1 MQPANSPIV
10 VRMTSTTDVLI
21 GVTTA
26 ATAGEVVFGAAIAI
40 ACMMIAVWAISLVM
54 RDASIVDIAWGS
66 GFVLVAW
73 VSYWLSDGNS
83 TRSLLLTVLTTI
95 WGLRLAFYLAKRNLG
110 HGEDFRYQSMR
121 RKHGDRF
128 AIVSLYTVFGLQG
141 LLMFIVSLPI
151 QLGQV
156 RQEPGFGII
165 GVLGVLVWGVGIY
178 FEAVGDAQLA
188 RFKRNPAN
196 KGLIMD
202 QGLWRYTRHPNYFGD
217 SCVWWGLGLIAA
229 ESSLGI
235 YGLIGPVVMTF
246 LLVKVSGA
254 AMLDRAMLKRKP
266 GYENYVATTSGF
278 IPRPPRR

>member
-1 MQPANSPIV
+1 
-10 VRMTSTTDVLI
+10 MTSTTEVLI

-26 ATAGEVVFGAAIAI
+26 ATASEVVLGAAIAI

-66 GFVLVAW
+66 GFVIVAW

-83 TRSLLLTVLTTI
+83 TRSLLLTLLTTI

-141 LLMFIVSLPI
+141 LLMFIVSLPV

-188 RFKRNPAN
+188 RFKRDPAN
-196 KGLIMD
+196 TGKIMD

-278 IPRPPRR
+278 IPRPPRRT

>member
-1 MQPANSPIV
+1 
-10 VRMTSTTDVLI
+10 MTSTTEVLF

-26 ATAGEVVFGAAIAI
+26 ATASEVVLGAAIAI

-110 HGEDFRYQSMR
+110 HCEDFRYQSMR

-141 LLMFIVSLPI
+141 LLMFIVSLPV

-156 RQEPGFGII
+156 REEPGFGII

-188 RFKRNPAN
+188 RFKRDPAN
-196 KGLIMD
+196 TGKIMD

-235 YGLIGPVVMTF
+235 YGLIGPAVMTF

-278 IPRPPRR
+278 IPRPPRRN

>member
-1 MQPANSPIV
+1 
-10 VRMTSTTDVLI
+10 MTSTTEVLI

-26 ATAGEVVFGAAIAI
+26 ATASEVVLGAAIAI

-83 TRSLLLTVLTTI
+83 TRSLLLTLLTTI

-141 LLMFIVSLPI
+141 LLMFIVSLPV

-156 RQEPGFGII
+156 RQEPSFGII

-188 RFKRNPAN
+188 RFKRDPAN
-196 KGLIMD
+196 TGKIMD

-278 IPRPPRR
+278 IPRPPRRT

>member
-1 MQPANSPIV
+1 
-10 VRMTSTTDVLI
+10 MTSTTEVLF

-26 ATAGEVVFGAAIAI
+26 ATASEVVLGAAIAI

-141 LLMFIVSLPI
+141 LLMFIVSLPV

-156 RQEPGFGII
+156 REEPGFGII

-188 RFKRNPAN
+188 RFKRDPAN
-196 KGLIMD
+196 TGKIMD

-235 YGLIGPVVMTF
+235 YGLIGPAVMTF

-266 GYENYVATTSGF
+266 GYEYYVATTSGF
-278 IPRPPRR
+278 IPRPPRRN

>member
-1 MQPANSPIV
+1 MASA
-10 VRMTSTTDVLI
+10 TDVLI
-21 GVTTA
+21 GV
-26 ATAGEVVFGAAIAI
+26 AIAI

-73 VSYWLSDGNS
+73 VTYWLSDGNS

-95 WGLRLAFYLAKRNLG
+95 WGARLAFYLAKRNLG

-141 LLMFIVSLPI
+141 VLMYIVSLPI

-156 RQEPGFGII
+156 RPEPSFGIL
-165 GVLGVLVWGVGIY
+165 GVLGVLIWGVGIY

-188 RFKRNPAN
+188 RFKRNPTN
-196 KGLIMD
+196 KGRVMD

-229 ESSLGI
+229 ESSLGV

-278 IPRPPRR
+278 IPRPPRHR

>member
-1 MQPANSPIV
+1 
-10 VRMTSTTDVLI
+10 MTSTTDVLI

-141 LLMFIVSLPI
+141 LLMFIVSLPV

-156 RQEPGFGII
+156 REEPGFGII

-202 QGLWRYTRHPNYFGD
+202 QGLWRLTRHPNYFGD
-217 SCVWWGLGLIAA
+217 SCVWWGLGLITA

-278 IPRPPRR
+278 IPRRPRR

>member
-1 MQPANSPIV
+1 
-10 VRMTSTTDVLI
+10 MTSTTEVLF

-26 ATAGEVVFGAAIAI
+26 ATASEVVLGAAIAI

-141 LLMFIVSLPI
+141 LLMFIVSLPV

-156 RQEPGFGII
+156 REEPGFGII
-165 GVLGVLVWGVGIY
+165 GMLGVLVWGVGIY

-188 RFKRNPAN
+188 RFKRDPAN
-196 KGLIMD
+196 TGKIMD

-235 YGLIGPVVMTF
+235 YGLIGPAVMTF

-278 IPRPPRR
+278 IPRPPRRN

>member
-1 MQPANSPIV
+1 
-10 VRMTSTTDVLI
+10 MTSTTDVLF

-128 AIVSLYTVFGLQG
+128 ANRQFVYGFWFAGFVDVYRFVAYTTWSGARRAWFSELLVCFGC
-141 LLMFIVSLPI
+141 
-151 QLGQV
+151 
-156 RQEPGFGII
+156 FG
-165 GVLGVLVWGVGIY
+165 LGVLAFTLRLW
-178 FEAVGDAQLA
+178 AMHNLLA
-188 RFKRNPAN
+188 
-196 KGLIMD
+196 
-202 QGLWRYTRHPNYFGD
+202 
-217 SCVWWGLGLIAA
+217 
-229 ESSLGI
+229 SSA
-235 YGLIGPVVMTF
+235 TQQT
-246 LLVKVSGA
+246 KV
-254 AMLDRAMLKRKP
+254 
-266 GYENYVATTSGF
+266 
-278 IPRPPRR
+278 

>member
-1 MQPANSPIV
+1 MH
-10 VRMTSTTDVLI
+10 MTSTTDVLF

-26 ATAGEVVFGAAIAI
+26 ATASEVVFGAAIAI

-141 LLMFIVSLPI
+141 LLMFIVSLPV

-156 RQEPGFGII
+156 REEPGFGII

-188 RFKRNPAN
+188 RFKRDPAN
-196 KGLIMD
+196 KGLVMD

-235 YGLIGPVVMTF
+235 FGLIGPVVMTF

>member
-1 MQPANSPIV
+1 
-10 VRMTSTTDVLI
+10 MTSTTEVLF

-26 ATAGEVVFGAAIAI
+26 ATASEVVLGAAIAI

-83 TRSLLLTVLTTI
+83 TRSLLLTLLTTI

-141 LLMFIVSLPI
+141 LLMFIVSLPV

-156 RQEPGFGII
+156 REEPGFGII

-188 RFKRNPAN
+188 RFKRDPAN
-196 KGLIMD
+196 TGKIMD

-235 YGLIGPVVMTF
+235 YGLIGPTVMTF

>member
-1 MQPANSPIV
+1 
-10 VRMTSTTDVLI
+10 MTSTTEVLI

-26 ATAGEVVFGAAIAI
+26 ATASEVVLGAAIAI
-40 ACMMIAVWAISLVM
+40 ACMMITVWAISLVM

-83 TRSLLLTVLTTI
+83 TRSLLLTLLTTI

-141 LLMFIVSLPI
+141 LLMFIVSLPV

-188 RFKRNPAN
+188 RFKRDPAN
-196 KGLIMD
+196 TGKIMD

>member
-1 MQPANSPIV
+1 MH
-10 VRMTSTTDVLI
+10 MTSTTDVLF

-26 ATAGEVVFGAAIAI
+26 ATASEVVFGAAIAI

-141 LLMFIVSLPI
+141 LFMFIVSLPV

-156 RQEPGFGII
+156 REEPGFCII
-165 GVLGVLVWGVGIY
+165 GVVCVLVWGVGIY

-188 RFKRNPAN
+188 RFKRDPAN
-196 KGLIMD
+196 KGLVMD

-235 YGLIGPVVMTF
+235 FGLIGPVVMTF

>member
-1 MQPANSPIV
+1 
-10 VRMTSTTDVLI
+10 MTSTTEVLF

-26 ATAGEVVFGAAIAI
+26 ATASEVVLGAAIAI

-141 LLMFIVSLPI
+141 LLMFIVSLPV

-156 RQEPGFGII
+156 REEPGFGII

-188 RFKRNPAN
+188 RFKRDPAN
-196 KGLIMD
+196 TGKIMD

-235 YGLIGPVVMTF
+235 YGLIGPAVMTF

-278 IPRPPRR
+278 TPRPPRRN

>member
-128 AIVSLYTVFGLQG
+128 AIISLYTVFGLQG

-156 RQEPGFGII
+156 REEPGFGII

>member
-83 TRSLLLTVLTTI
+83 TRSLLLTVFTTI

-128 AIVSLYTVFGLQG
+128 AVVSLYTVFGLQG

-156 RQEPGFGII
+156 REEPGFGII

>member
-1 MQPANSPIV
+1 
-10 VRMTSTTDVLI
+10 MTSTTEVLI
-21 GVTTA
+21 GVTIA
-26 ATAGEVVFGAAIAI
+26 ATASEVVLGAAIAI

-66 GFVLVAW
+66 GFVIVAW

-83 TRSLLLTVLTTI
+83 TRSLLLTLLTTI

-141 LLMFIVSLPI
+141 LLMFIVSLPV

-188 RFKRNPAN
+188 RFKRDPAN
-196 KGLIMD
+196 TGKIMD

-246 LLVKVSGA
+246 FLVKVSGA

-278 IPRPPRR
+278 IPRPPRHT

>member
-1 MQPANSPIV
+1 
-10 VRMTSTTDVLI
+10 MTIATTVLF
-21 GVTTA
+21 GVTSP
-26 ATAGEVVFGAAIAI
+26 ATAGEVIFGAAIAI
-40 ACMMIAVWAISLVM
+40 ACMMIAVWAISLDM

-66 GFVLVAW
+66 GFVVVAW

-141 LLMFIVSLPI
+141 LLMFIVSLPV

-156 RQEPGFGII
+156 REEPGFGII
-165 GVLGVLVWGVGIY
+165 GVVGVLVWGVGIY